1 MMLKVGIVSANW
13 GVVAHLPAW
22 RSIHG
27 VEVVAICTSR
37 RETAEAAAER
47 HGIARAY
54 WNVGDMIAEPDID
67 IIDCGARPSIRQTM
81 VVDALHAGKHVYNGI
96 PFAADIGHARAIHAA
111 WCASGRIGVTDAF
124 SQWVP
129 ALTEAKAMIEQGYL
143 GAPLGGH
150 ALFNLSLFNR
160 PHPNFPYNWFAD
172 GSAGVSAM
180 RNLGSHMLNV
190 LVNFFG
196 DAVEVVADD
205 RQLLAE
211 WRYPDGSVT
220 RPETNDYANLILR
233 FANGM
238 TLPVQLSWSASV
250 GLGFTLDMF
259 GTDGRIL
266 VTDPSFPTTL
276 NARIE
281 AGKVG
286 GRTLEP
292 VEIHADRLRPH
303 GINVDLAVQPQ
314 AVHGMAIGMQRMVR
328 AIRGD
333 GQAAPDF
340 AQAWHVEQIL
350 EAARRS
356 SLERRP
362 VAIAEIA

>member
-1 MMLKVGIVSANW
+1 MLKVGIISANW
-13 GVVAHLPAW
+13 GAVAHLPAW
-22 RSIHG
+22 RGVPG

-37 RETAEAAAER
+37 RETAEAAAKR
-47 HGIARAY
+47 HGIARAF
-54 WNVGDMIAEPDID
+54 WDVGEMIAEPDID

-81 VVDALHAGKHVYNGI
+81 VVEALRAGKHVYNGI
-96 PFAADIGHARAIHAA
+96 PFAADIDHARAIHDA
-111 WCASGRIGVTDAF
+111 WRASGRVGVIDAF

-129 ALTEAKAMIEQGYL
+129 ALTQAKAMIAQGYL

-160 PHPNFPYNWFAD
+160 PRPDFPYNWFAD

-190 LVNFFG
+190 LVHFFG
-196 DAVEVVADD
+196 EAVEVVADD

-220 RPETNDYANLILR
+220 RPDTNDYANLILR
-233 FANGM
+233 FASGF

-250 GLGFTLDMF
+250 GLGFALDMF

-276 NARIE
+276 NARID
-281 AGKVG
+281 AGKAD
-286 GRTLEP
+286 GRTLCP
-292 VEIHADRLRPH
+292 VEISADRLRPE
-303 GINVDLAVQPQ
+303 GIAIDPAVQPQ
-314 AVHGMAIGMQRMVR
+314 AVHGMAIGMQRMVQ
-328 AIRGD
+328 AIQGD
-333 GQAAPDF
+333 GQGAPDF
-340 AQAWHVEQIL
+340 AQAWHVERIL

-356 SLERRP
+356 SLERRW